1 MYRIG
6 DKVKVINAC
15 YYHSWSVDTIAKVY
29 YVGDNSLGLT
39 NEAGIDQELYIE
51 DVEFV
56 SRTEYIVGDR
66 VMVIGRSYGHDI
78 PIGSIV
84 SVERV
89 RYGERHKVIDV
100 VYESTNHHQGVAP
113 ESLAPISFTASQGFA
128 GFVSAS
134 TALPADSATI
144 TTDNVVESFEELA
157 EQLYGIRTNYNSNR
171 YIPSYTRSINPIEY
185 ARAVSNDV
193 VKVNVI
199 TDRPRCEDDSLFTEF
214 TSWQHS
220 VTERVREASDGLVID
235 KHTVITF
242 LGTNSERD
250 DIFSI
255 RYADTG
261 NIVIAKGKLN
271 NGYAKYIS

>member
-1 MYRIG
+1 MYRLG

-15 YYHSWSVDTIAKVY
+15 AYHSWSVDTIAKVY

-66 VMVIGRSYGHDI
+66 ATVIGHSYGHDL
-78 PIGSIV
+78 PIGAIV
-84 SVERV
+84 RVERV
-89 RYGERHKVIDV
+89 RHPSGDKVIDV
-100 VYESTNHHQGVAP
+100 VYEATNHQQGVAP
-113 ESLAPISFTASQGFA
+113 ESLAPIEFTASQGFA
-128 GFVSAS
+128 GFVNAS
-134 TALPADSATI
+134 TAALAYSQPTLV
-144 TTDNVVESFEELA
+144 TTDNVREELTR
-157 EQLYGIRTNYNSNR
+157 LLMGNGSMT
-171 YIPSYTRSINPIEY
+171 YTPEPADY
-185 ARAVSNDV
+185 ARAVPNDV
-193 VKVNVI
+193 VKVNII
-199 TDRPRCEDDSLFTEF
+199 TDRPRCGYDSLFTEF

-220 VTERVREASDGLVID
+220 VTERVRGASDGLIID

-255 RYADTG
+255 RYEDTG

-271 NGYAKYIS
+271 NGYAKYTQQDD

>member
-1 MYRIG
+1 MYRLG

-66 VMVIGRSYGHDI
+66 VMVIGRSYGHNI

-89 RYGERHKVIDV
+89 RYGERHKVVDV

-134 TALPADSATI
+134 TALPTDSPTI
-144 TTDNVVESFEELA
+144 TTDNVVESFE
-157 EQLYGIRTNYNSNR
+157 QFIMGTNYNSNR

-185 ARAVSNDV
+185 ARAVPNDV

-214 TSWQHS
+214 TSWQRFGYSARS
-220 VTERVREASDGLVID
+220 VSDGLVID
-235 KHTVITF
+235 KNTVVTF
-242 LGTNSERD
+242 LGTDNDEEYD
-250 DIFSI
+250 LFSI
-255 RYADTG
+255 RYEYTG
-261 NIVIAKGKLN
+261 RIVIAKGKLN
-271 NGYAKYIS
+271 NGYAKYNS

>member
-6 DKVKVINAC
+6 DKVKVIKAC

-29 YVGDNSLGLT
+29 YLGDNSLGLT

-56 SRTEYIVGDR
+56 SRTEYIVGD
-66 VMVIGRSYGHDI
+66 VVTVIGRSYGHNI
-78 PIGSIV
+78 PIGAIV

-89 RYGERHKVIDV
+89 RYSESHKVIDV
-100 VYESTNHHQGVAP
+100 IYQSTGLSLRQGVAP

-128 GFVSAS
+128 GFVNAS
-134 TALPADSATI
+134 TAVLSDSQPTI
-144 TTDNVVESFEELA
+144 TTDNVLESFEQLA
-157 EQLYGIRTNYNSNR
+157 EQLHGMGTNYNSNR
-171 YIPSYTRSINPIEY
+171 HIPSYAQSINPIEY
-185 ARAVSNDV
+185 ARAVPNDV
-193 VKVNVI
+193 VKVNII

-214 TSWQHS
+214 TSWQHAL
-220 VTERVREASDGLVID
+220 TDRVRGVENGLVID
-235 KHTVITF
+235 ACTVITF
-242 LGTNSERD
+242 IGG

-255 RYADTG
+255 RYEDTG

-271 NGYAKYIS
+271 NGYAKYRS